1 MSTSVSVQPPSISL
15 EFDLYLGLIRKNQVL
30 NQVHK
35 RTIVV
40 YINLNFIRL
49 SRGIA
54 FNFSHYFEGVIWNLK
69 VSDEEEI
76 MMVEVRDQYLRKVR
90 FSALNYRN
98 KKFLWTDKE
107 MEEPWWISLS
117 GITGNVA
124 LFTLYIDTNNPDKKA
139 ALAYEISE
147 QKPAWWKNDFSIEAV
162 SLNYV
167 RGYSEKFGKQQLV
180 LDARTGDQCDLSLF
194 HVRKN
199 DKVIRPQHYPE
210 GHSYF
215 DTVKTFLNQK
225 FNLLATSALEYLE
238 HDSLIF
244 ISCYLR
250 EKELANYLF
259 VLSSDGRLLLQE
271 KLGED
276 LKGIGLDTFFI
287 LSGCLIF
294 VRNKAELVSYEIL

>member
-1 MSTSVSVQPPSISL
+1 M
-15 EFDLYLGLIRKNQVL
+15 
-30 NQVHK
+30 
-35 RTIVV
+35 
-40 YINLNFIRL
+40 

-54 FNFSHYFEGVIWNLK
+54 FNFSHVFEGVIWNLK
-69 VSDEEEI
+69 VSDEDEI
-76 MMVEVRDQYLRKVR
+76 MVVEVREQHLRKVR

-98 KKFLWTDKE
+98 KKFLWADKE

-124 LFTLYIDTNNPDKKA
+124 LFTLYTDTNNPDKKA
-139 ALAYEISE
+139 ALAYQIAE
-147 QKPAWWKNDFSIEAV
+147 QKLAWWKNDFSIDAV

-167 RGYSEKFGKQQLV
+167 RGSSEKFGKQQLV
-180 LDARTGDQCDLSLF
+180 LDARTGDQCELSLF

-199 DKVIRPQHYPE
+199 EKVNRPHHYPE
-210 GHSYF
+210 GHPYF
-215 DTVKTFLNQK
+215 DTVKTFLNRK
-225 FNLLATSALEYLE
+225 FNLLPTSALEYLE

-259 VLSSDGRLLLQE
+259 VLSPDGTLLLQE
-271 KLGED
+271 KLGEH

-294 VRNKAELVSYEIL
+294 VRNKGELVSYEIL